1 MAKQLVFLP
10 GPVMVAQPV
19 LDAMSR
25 PLVDHRGPEFA
36 AMLARLTDALRPVFG
51 TSGEIAVLGSS
62 GTGALEAAVVNLF
75 SPGEHLLS
83 CAVGAFGKRLAA
95 IARAYGCEV
104 EALETPAGAA
114 LDPRALRGRL
124 EADTERRIDG
134 VLLTQNETSTGVAN
148 DMAAIAPI
156 VRAHGALAVVD
167 AVSGLGASEFK
178 MDEWGFDAVASA
190 SQKAF
195 AAPPGVGIIALSAR
209 GLARCNERRMPR
221 FYLDLTQ
228 AFEFA
233 RKGQTPWTPPI
244 SVLFAL
250 DVALQRYHAIGM
262 QAVFARH
269 AAYAQEVRDAL
280 LAAGFR
286 LFSQP
291 GAHSDTVVA
300 VYPPEGVDIKAMLK
314 MLRERDNVVISD
326 GQGELSG
333 KIVRFGTM
341 GDFTHD
347 ELRTAL
353 DAVVR
358 AANAVTR
365 DVAGSTA

>member
-1 MAKQLVFLP
+1 
-10 GPVMVAQPV
+10 MVAQPV

-51 TSGEIAVLGSS
+51 TSGEIALLGSS

-75 SPGEHLLS
+75 LPGERLLS

-104 EALETPAGAA
+104 EALETPLGSA
-114 LDPRALRGRL
+114 LDPQALRARL

-148 DMAAIAPI
+148 DMAAIAPV
-156 VRAHGALAVVD
+156 VRAHGALTVVD
-167 AVSGLGASEFK
+167 AVSGLGAGEFN

-221 FYLDLTQ
+221 FYFDLIQ

-244 SVLFAL
+244 SVLFGL
-250 DVALQRYHAIGM
+250 DVALQRYHAAGM
-262 QAVFARH
+262 SQVFSRH
-269 AAYAQEVRDAL
+269 AAYAREVRETL
-280 LAAGFR
+280 LRANFR
-286 LFSQP
+286 LFSEP

-300 VYPPEGVDIKAMLK
+300 VYPPEGVEIKPMLK
-314 MLRERDNVVISD
+314 TLRERDNVVISD

-333 KIVRFGTM
+333 KILRFGTM
-341 GDFTHD
+341 GDFSHE
-347 ELRTAL
+347 ELQTAL
-353 DAVVR
+353 EAVVR
-358 AANAVTR
+358 AANALTR

>member
-10 GPVMVAQPV
+10 GPVMVSQAV

-36 AMLARLTDALRPVFG
+36 AMLARLIDALRPIYG

-75 SPGEHLLS
+75 SPGERLLS

-104 EALETPAGAA
+104 ESLDTSPGAA
-114 LDPRALRGRL
+114 LDPQALRGRL
-124 EADTERRIDG
+124 ESDTERRIDG
-134 VLLTQNETSTGVAN
+134 ILLTQNETSTGVAN

-156 VRAHGALAVVD
+156 VRAHGALSVVD

-195 AAPPGVGIIALSAR
+195 AAPPGVAMIALSAR
-209 GLARCNERRMPR
+209 GLARCKERRLPR
-221 FYLDLTQ
+221 FYLDLNQ

-250 DVALQRYHAIGM
+250 DVALQRYHAAGM
-262 QAVFARH
+262 SQMFARH
-269 AAYAQEVRDAL
+269 VADAQEIRETL
-280 LAAGFR
+280 HGFGFN

-300 VYPPEGVDIKAMLK
+300 VYPPEGIAVSPMLK
-314 MLRERDNVVISD
+314 TLRERDNVIISD

-341 GDFTHD
+341 GDFTHE
-347 ELRTAL
+347 ELETAL
-353 DAVVR
+353 DAVGR
-358 AANAVTR
+358 AANALTR

>member
-1 MAKQLVFLP
+1 
-10 GPVMVAQPV
+10 MVAQPV

-36 AMLARLTDALRPVFG
+36 AMLARLIAALRPVFG

-62 GTGALEAAVVNLF
+62 GTGALEASIVNLF
-75 SPGEHLLS
+75 APGERLLS

-114 LDPRALRGRL
+114 LDPQALRARL

-134 VLLTQNETSTGVAN
+134 ILLTQNETSTGVAN

-156 VRAHGALAVVD
+156 VRAHGAVSVID
-167 AVSGLGASEFK
+167 AVSGLGASAFN
-178 MDEWGFDAVASA
+178 MDAWGFDAVASA

-195 AAPPGVGIIALSAR
+195 AAPPGVGIVALSAR
-209 GLARCNERRMPR
+209 GLARCSERRMPR
-221 FYLDLTQ
+221 FYFDLAQ

-262 QAVFARH
+262 SEVFARH
-269 AAYAQEVRDAL
+269 ASYAREVRETL
-280 LAAGFR
+280 ERAGFR

-300 VYPPEGVDIKAMLK
+300 VYPPEGVAIGPMLK
-314 MLRERDNVVISD
+314 TLRERDDVVISD

-341 GDFTHD
+341 GDFTHA
-347 ELRTAL
+347 ELERAL
-353 DAVVR
+353 EAVVR
-358 AANAVTR
+358 SAKALTR

>member
-1 MAKQLVFLP
+1 
-10 GPVMVAQPV
+10 MVAQPV
-19 LDAMSR
+19 LDAMSH

-36 AMLARLTDALRPVFG
+36 AMLARLIDALRPVFG
-51 TSGEIAVLGSS
+51 TTGEIAVLGSS

-75 SPGEHLLS
+75 SPGERLLS

-104 EALETPAGAA
+104 EALETPPGAA
-114 LDPRALRGRL
+114 LDPQALRARL
-124 EADTERRIDG
+124 EADTDRRIDG

-156 VRAHGALAVVD
+156 VRAHGALTIVD

-221 FYLDLTQ
+221 FYFDLGQ

-250 DVALQRYHAIGM
+250 DVALQRYHAVGM
-262 QAVFARH
+262 SHVFARH
-269 AAYAQEVRDAL
+269 TAYAQEVRETL
-280 LAAGFR
+280 QRAGFR
-286 LFSQP
+286 LFSHP

-300 VYPPEGVDIKAMLK
+300 VYPPENVAIAAMLK
-314 MLRERDNVVISD
+314 ALRDRDNVVISD

-341 GDFTHD
+341 GDFTHA
-347 ELRTAL
+347 ELETAL

-358 AANAVTR
+358 AANALTR